1 MNVQEL
7 LTNYQFNIEPHND
20 KALLTFNDELQLL
33 SHKDLA
39 ELGSMCE
46 SVAHAISTYINM
58 REGL

>member
-20 KALLTFNDELQLL
+20 KTLLTFNNELQLL
-33 SHKDLA
+33 GDKELA

-46 SVAHAISTYINM
+46 SVARAIRSYRNM